1 MRSTTAIGACS
12 GEFGG
17 EILTSDP
24 GLRAGS
30 ELVPRV
36 HMVQHPTA
44 VDAWEDIVDSM

>member
-1 MRSTTAIGACS
+1 MRQPQS
-12 GEFGG
+12 GPVAESLAG